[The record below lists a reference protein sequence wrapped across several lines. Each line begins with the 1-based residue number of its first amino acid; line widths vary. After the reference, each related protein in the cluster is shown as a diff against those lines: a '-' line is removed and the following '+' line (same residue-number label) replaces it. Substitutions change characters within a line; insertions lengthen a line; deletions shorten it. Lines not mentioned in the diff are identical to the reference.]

1 MQHFPDGVGLL
12 QLVHLLD
19 DEVMSVLSLMAD
31 LLLDWP
37 RIRTNRQVMLNN
49 FPWNSWEIRGFL
61 GEHIRILPQE
71 YHEFR
76 LLPGGQL
83 SADDDAPGRVGSQR
97 DLLGESRLLL
107 ETALPGN

>member
-1 MQHFPDGVGLL
+1 M
-12 QLVHLLD
+12 HLLD

-49 FPWNSWEIRGFL
+49 FPWSPWELGGFPS
-61 GEHIRILPQE
+61 EHICILSQE
-71 YHEFR
+71 SHEFFFLSGR
-76 LLPGGQL
+76 QL
-83 SADDDAPGRVGSQR
+83 SVDDDAAGCVGSQR

-107 ETALPGN
+107 ETTLPGY